1 MRAMVLDEY
10 GMSPKLA
17 ELPSPKPGANDVL
30 VRVKATSVNPID
42 WKQGAGKGRPI
53 LRAKFPNFVPG
64 YDIAGIVESL
74 GAGVTTF
81 KVDQRVHV
89 RLSGTDGGANAELVV
104 VPADEL
110 VPLPDALDFEQ
121 GAAIPLAGMTALQGL
136 RDACEL
142 PMAGATQ
149 RVLIVGASGG
159 VGHFAV
165 QIARSTGAHVIG
177 VCSTRNIELVR
188 SLGAHEV
195 VDYKASKPWS
205 GITQPFDCVF
215 DATGASPGDYL
226 SKLSRRG
233 IFASCLPMAPTF
245 AYAALNPLRSKKVR
259 PVLLSVRAYDLGVL
273 DALAERGLLRAVIDS
288 RYQAEQLAQAWAH
301 SAVGHAAGKIVVDW

>member
-1 MRAMVLDEY
+1 MVLDEY

-17 ELPSPKPGANDVL
+17 ELPAPKPEANEVL

-42 WKQGAGKGRPI
+42 WKQGSGKGRPI
-53 LRAKFPNFVPG
+53 LRAKFPNFIPG
-64 YDIAGIVESL
+64 YDVAGIVESL
-74 GAGVTTF
+74 GSGVTKF

-89 RLSGTDGGANAELVV
+89 RLSGTQGGANSELVV

-110 VPLPDALDFEQ
+110 VPLPDSLDFAQ

-136 RDACEL
+136 RDGCEL
-142 PMAGATQ
+142 PMAGASQ
-149 RVLIVGASGG
+149 RVLVVGASGG

-165 QIARSTGAHVIG
+165 QIARSTGAHVTG
-177 VCSTRNIELVR
+177 VCSTPNVELVR

-195 VDYKASKPWS
+195 VDYKSSNPWS

-215 DATGASPGDYL
+215 DTTGASPGDYL
-226 SKLSRRG
+226 SKMSDRSF
-233 IFASCLPMAPTF
+233 FASCLPMPPTF
-245 AYAALNPLRSKKVR
+245 AHAALNPLRSKKVK
-259 PVLLSVRAYDLGVL
+259 PVLLSVRPYDLGVL
-273 DALAERGLLRAVIDS
+273 DELAVRGLLRVLIDS
-288 RYQAEQLAQAWAH
+288 RYQSEQLAQAWAH